1 MEPQKKIRYITDEEG
16 KKQSVVIPVETYEE
30 MLEDIQDLV
39 AIAERGDEETVSYEQ
54 VIKSLKSDGL
64 L

>member
-1 MEPQKKIRYITDEEG
+1 MSTEKKIKYLTDENG
-16 KKQSVVIPVETYEE
+16 SRHSVVIPLDEYEE

-39 AIAERGDEETVSYEQ
+39 TIAERKSEETIS
-54 VIKSLKSDGL
+54 IADLKKSLKSDGL

>member
-1 MEPQKKIRYITDEEG
+1 MSTEKKIKYLTDEDG
-16 KKQSVVIPVETYEE
+16 NRHSVVIPFDEYEE

-39 AIAERGDEETVSYEQ
+39 TIAERKNEESISIEDLK
-54 VIKSLKSDGL
+54 KSLKSDGL